1 MSTSLILLLPEVFSP
16 CQGQSPCFLEKLRLN
31 VSACCQWWVLSLMAL
46 EVGGGKPGSF
56 CQLCTRPCPRCPS
69 GCLGSGLTSGATEVL
84 SVEIQ
89 GAGNRTQSQALPHEA

>member
-46 EVGGGKPGSF
+46 EVGGGKPRQFLPVVHQAMSSLP
-56 CQLCTRPCPRCPS
+56 QWV
-69 GCLGSGLTSGATEVL
+69 SGLWFDQRV
-84 SVEIQ
+84 
-89 GAGNRTQSQALPHEA
+89 N